1 MTESPKDDK
10 GNVLEYFDSNEA
22 AMENLKAIVM
32 DENWLKSLQFY
43 VNFRYINCGLI
54 LAIMHYVFRH
64 TGVLQSLHTLMLVL
78 KEFISS
84 NNSKTIIY
92 KFTNISQ

>member
-43 VNFRYINCGLI
+43 VNFR
-54 LAIMHYVFRH
+54 H

-78 KEFISS
+78 KEFISKGMHTVQGL
-84 NNSKTIIY
+84 NW
-92 KFTNISQ
+92 Q